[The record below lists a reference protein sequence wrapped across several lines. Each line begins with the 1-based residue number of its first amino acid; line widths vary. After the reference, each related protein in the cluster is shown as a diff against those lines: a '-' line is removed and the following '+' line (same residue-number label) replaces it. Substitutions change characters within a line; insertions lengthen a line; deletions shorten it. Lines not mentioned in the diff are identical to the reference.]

1 MPTTRSSVDDHNEY
15 AFITFEKCHHVTGWA
30 TTGAD
35 GDQNSK
41 FSKNYHLPT
50 EFYLIKRRNRIMINS
65 VEITLST
72 EVIKEEVVEVISL
85 MEAVTSVESL
95 EVLT

>member
-1 MPTTRSSVDDHNEY
+1 
-15 AFITFEKCHHVTGWA
+15 
-30 TTGAD
+30 
-35 GDQNSK
+35 
-41 FSKNYHLPT
+41 
-50 EFYLIKRRNRIMINS
+50 MINS